1 MSAIRQGNSSSE
13 CFANDESNIYSQREN
28 SNQKIYPPPSQV
40 GKEQFHA
47 QVNWNKFFLLP
58 SSEVEAET
66 SSGKMLELGLAK
78 NDHLLCFNAQ
88 IRGLIKTNI

>member
-1 MSAIRQGNSSSE
+1 MYLTVSVSVKA
-13 CFANDESNIYSQREN
+13 
-28 SNQKIYPPPSQV
+28 
-40 GKEQFHA
+40 QFHA